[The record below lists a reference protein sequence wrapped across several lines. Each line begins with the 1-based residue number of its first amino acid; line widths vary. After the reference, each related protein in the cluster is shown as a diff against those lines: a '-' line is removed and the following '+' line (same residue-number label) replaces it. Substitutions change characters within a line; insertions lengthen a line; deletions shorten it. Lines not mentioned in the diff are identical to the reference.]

1 MFMCLLFQIT
11 WLVMSSCK
19 RMFYLSLTDHLSINN
34 FAKQEIF
41 ALVMTVFN
49 MSNRINE
56 AKNKNVRYSALI
68 LQNRCSRETSLQ
80 KNVKVSLSQLLLW

>member
-41 ALVMTVFN
+41 ALVMTVFS
-49 MSNRINE
+49 MSNRI
-56 AKNKNVRYSALI
+56 K
-68 LQNRCSRETSLQ
+68 
-80 KNVKVSLSQLLLW
+80 